1 MNAHTAGHFQM
12 NDVDGA
18 DIAEALFG
26 PSKKEVAQALV
37 GSKLITTS
45 ETEFAIISAQ
55 CNNTSVEIDRNG
67 NPFSRSIRGCFV
79 SPTEFLLDAMAA
91 HHAAICNMP
100 AVPSLASDLQVLR
113 DHDIGYGPGYGM
125 SALLAHHLQNPVLP
139 DINTRLRLMS
149 ALPLS
154 KLDQTKN
161 TKARSQ
167 ILAYWLSHYDHTQKR
182 VPADIAIAAARSFRH
197 DGEIDDAFGI
207 LDRADE
213 AELSEDTLKII
224 CVQKASLW
232 IDRHDRNGNVRHL
245 LTAATFLAQAEALGP
260 NEYTKKVRA
269 RWESRQGVL
278 AR

>member
-37 GSKLITTS
+37 GSKLITSS
-45 ETEFAIISAQ
+45 EAEFDIVSAQ
-55 CNNTSVEIDRNG
+55 CDNASVEIDRNG
-67 NPFSRSIRGCFV
+67 HPFSRSIRGCFV
-79 SPTEFLLDAMAA
+79 TPSESLLAAMAA
-91 HHAAICNMP
+91 HHAASCNMP

-113 DHDIGYGPGYGM
+113 DYDIGYDPGYEM

-139 DINTRLRLMS
+139 DINTRLSLMS

-154 KLDQTKN
+154 KFDQTGN
-161 TKARSQ
+161 AKARSQ
-167 ILAYWLSHYDHTQKR
+167 ILAYWLSHYDHTQNR
-182 VPADIAIAAARSFRH
+182 VPADIAIAAAKSFRH

-207 LDRADE
+207 LDRVDE
-213 AELSEDTLKII
+213 AHLSEDTLKII

-232 IDRHDRNGNVRHL
+232 IDRHDRNENIRHL
-245 LTAATFLAQAEALGP
+245 LTAATFLAQAEALSP
-260 NEYTKKVRA
+260 NEYTKKVRS
-269 RWESRQGVL
+269 RWESRHEVL